1 MITEREKIHA
11 VESARSDFVTDDS
24 RLDLELIAAAA
35 SSDLAATASEAV
47 PWLDVPRILKGDS
60 IQMAFQPIVNL
71 GTRECIGYEALAR
84 FPDEE
89 IVSPQSWFAA
99 AAAQGLAQQLE
110 IVAVTAALAQLA
122 QLPAGVFISLNVSP
136 ITAGS
141 PELRSLIK
149 PKQRKRVVFEIKED
163 AAVEDYQRFTGAI
176 DELRSAG
183 VRIAVDD
190 AGIAD
195 VSLRHMLDIRP
206 DFIKI
211 DTDVTRGVDHDP
223 VRQAIVTAFRSV
235 AAQAG
240 ALSLAEGIETEEE
253 LEMLRSLHI
262 DLGQGYLLGRPA
274 YVENLGKTS

>member
-1 MITEREKIHA
+1 M
-11 VESARSDFVTDDS
+11 TDDS

-99 AAAQGLAQQLE
+99 AAAQGLARQLE

-122 QLPAGVFISLNVSP
+122 QLPAGVFVSLNVSP

-141 PELRSLIK
+141 PELRNLIK

-253 LEMLRSLHI
+253 LETLRSLHI